1 MEGREMGEERV
12 RRGGGVFP
20 NLHGEEDEEC
30 HHQTEET
37 HSLRQSKAQD
47 GVGEELL
54 LEGGV
59 PGIANDEAAE
69 HCSDSSS

>member
-1 MEGREMGEERV
+1 MLPGLHGKQDEER
-12 RRGGGVFP
+12 
-20 NLHGEEDEEC
+20 

-37 HSLRQSKAQD
+37 HSLRQGKAQD

-54 LEGGV
+54 LQGGV